1 MDGRY
6 HLMENIMDLKKG
18 TIVKRFIRLL
28 HLKKSH
34 KKFGFIEPL
43 KYFVPSIGI
52 SQIVKV
58 DDDIVMGDNKKLLIF
73 GALGNNPS
81 EGDMSIHFLFTDK
94 NYNNIYD
101 HDFFDINNRIR
112 DMIVLNKNKILL
124 TLESS
129 GTLGLLTLPNIIK

>member
-1 MDGRY
+1 
-6 HLMENIMDLKKG
+6 
-18 TIVKRFIRLL
+18 
-28 HLKKSH
+28 
-34 KKFGFIEPL
+34 
-43 KYFVPSIGI
+43 
-52 SQIVKV
+52 
-58 DDDIVMGDNKKLLIF
+58 MGDNKKLLIF